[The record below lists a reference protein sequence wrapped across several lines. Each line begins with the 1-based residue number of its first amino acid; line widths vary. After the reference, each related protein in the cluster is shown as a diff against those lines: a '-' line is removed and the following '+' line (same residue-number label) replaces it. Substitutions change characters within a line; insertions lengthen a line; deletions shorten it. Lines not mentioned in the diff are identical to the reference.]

1 MIERENWDKISSQKL
16 SRDQYVNGDLNG
28 HYSDEEQTETDN
40 TEIQIQRH
48 NRENSETLYDN
59 IQHPTNVDILA
70 NDQLASDKILP
81 NERVTTES
89 ESEEEF
95 CDTSDQPSPVSK
107 LVMQVFRVNVEISVL
122 LLRYSISFYRV
133 FFLA

>member
-1 MIERENWDKISSQKL
+1 MLTFVERENWDKISSQKL
-16 SRDQYVNGDLNG
+16 SQDQYVNGDLNG
-28 HYSDEEQTETDN
+28 HHSDEEQIETDN
-40 TEIQIQRH
+40 YEIQIQQRH
-48 NRENSETLYDN
+48 NIENNETLYDN

-70 NDQLASDKILP
+70 NDQLTSDKILT

-107 LVMQVFRVNVEISVL
+107 LVIHVARIKIEICVL
-122 LLRYSISFYRV
+122 SL
-133 FFLA
+133 